1 MPAMTTDRKTILRA
15 WTGETTEHVPWWLMR
30 QAGRYLPE
38 YRDLRA
44 QAGGFLNLVYN
55 PGMASEITLQ
65 PVRRYRM
72 NGAILFSDILVIP
85 QALGQSLAFET
96 GEGPVLGALS
106 PEDGLGILDPA
117 GIDRTLAPIYD
128 TVAQT
133 AAKLRAEGFDDT
145 ALIGFAGA
153 PWTIACYMAEGR
165 GSRDFHAA
173 KIWAT
178 QQPESFAALIG
189 MITDATIHYLS
200 RQIDAGAE
208 AVQIFDS
215 WAGVAD
221 ADMFDRW
228 IIAPTQKI
236 VAALNVRHPGVPV
249 IGFPRGAG
257 EKIKSYA
264 EKTGVNAVGIDYAMD
279 AAWVRDALP
288 TTICAQGN
296 MDPVY
301 LLQGG
306 DAMTRAATDILTCF
320 KGRPFVFNLG
330 HGVIK
335 ETDPASVARLAKII
349 GDFA

>member
-1 MPAMTTDRKTILRA
+1 MPTMTTDRKTILRA
-15 WTGETTEHVPWWLMR
+15 LKGEKTARVPWWLMR

-38 YRDLRA
+38 YRELRA
-44 QAGGFLNLVYN
+44 QAGGFLNMVYN
-55 PGMASEITLQ
+55 PALASEITLQ

-85 QALGQSLAFET
+85 QALGQALRFET
-96 GEGPVLGALS
+96 GEGPVLDPVTPDTLTS
-106 PEDGLGILDPA
+106 LDGTA
-117 GIDRTLAPIYD
+117 IDRTLGPVYD
-128 TVAQT
+128 TVAMT
-133 AAKLRAEGFDDT
+133 AEKLCGEGFDDT

-153 PWTIACYMAEGR
+153 PWTIACYMAEGK

-173 KIWAT
+173 KIWAV
-178 QQPESFAALIG
+178 QQPDSFAALIG

-228 IIAPTQKI
+228 IIAPTVAI
-236 VAALNVRHPGVPV
+236 VAALKEKYPAVPV

-257 EKIKSYA
+257 EKARAYVQ
-264 EKTGVNAVGIDYAMD
+264 KTGVD
-279 AAWVRDALP
+279 AIGVDFATDPAWARDHLQGHA
-288 TTICAQGN
+288 CVQGN
-296 MDPVY
+296 MDPAY
-301 LLQGG
+301 LLAGG
-306 DAMTRAATDILTCF
+306 VEMERAARHVLTCL
-320 KGRPFVFNLG
+320 GDRAFVFNLG

-335 ETDPASVARLAKII
+335 ETNPDSVARLGQII
-349 GDFA
+349 REYR

>member
-1 MPAMTTDRKTILRA
+1 MPAMTQTRKTILRA

-44 QAGGFLNLVYN
+44 TAGGFLAMVYN
-55 PGMASEITLQ
+55 PALASEITMQ
-65 PVRRYRM
+65 PIRRYGM
-72 NGAILFSDILVIP
+72 KGAILFSDILVIP
-85 QALGQSLAFET
+85 QALGQSLRFEA
-96 GEGPVLGALS
+96 GEGPVLDPVRAQTL
-106 PEDGLGILDPA
+106 DTLDPE
-117 GIDRTLAPIYD
+117 GIDRTLAPVYD
-128 TVAQT
+128 TVSET
-133 AAKLRAEGFDDT
+133 AEKLRAENFDDT

-153 PWTIACYMAEGR
+153 PWTIACYMAEGH

-173 KIWAT
+173 KTWAVRD
-178 QQPESFAALIG
+178 PDSFAALIDI
-189 MITDATIHYLS
+189 ITAATIHYLS
-200 RQIDAGAE
+200 RQIEAGAE
-208 AVQIFDS
+208 AVQLFDS

-221 ADMFDRW
+221 AAMFDRW

-236 VAALNVRHPGVPV
+236 TAAIKARHPGVPV

-257 EKIKSYA
+257 EKIAAYA
-264 EKTGVNAVGIDYAMD
+264 EQTGVDAVGIDYAMD
-279 AAWVRDALP
+279 PAWVRDALRP
-288 TTICAQGN
+288 SVCAQGN

-306 DAMTRAATDILTCF
+306 EAMTRAAHHVLNCF